1 VPDHDAPAVVY
12 EREGP
17 IALLT
22 LNRPDNRNALS
33 VQLLADFHRALDAL
47 AAEPAARVAILRGA
61 GPTFC
66 SGFDLS
72 SSSASV
78 QGTAADPWRDR
89 ERLLAWIELGL
100 RLWEFPIPV
109 VAQVH
114 GHCLAG
120 GVLFLLCSD
129 LVFIEDECVIGW
141 PRLPMGAGFMDAA
154 MSLLIGQRRAKEISY
169 LVGSRISGSDAASW
183 GLANQAHPADAL
195 ETATLRFAAA
205 MAKTPRNVL
214 EIRKAAITR
223 AQRAL
228 GFREALLAGVEW
240 DALAHVDPAVD
251 TTRRLVREHGMKAV
265 IEAFENTDDYI
276 ATLEGE

>member
-1 VPDHDAPAVVY
+1 VPDPDDPAVVY
-12 EREGP
+12 ERQGP

-33 VQLLADFHRALDAL
+33 SQLLADFHRALDAL
-47 AAEPAARVAILRGA
+47 AADPAARVAILRGA

-66 SGFDLS
+66 SGFDLGHG
-72 SSSASV
+72 SASV

-89 ERLLAWIELGL
+89 ERLLKWIELGL

-109 VAQVH
+109 VTQVH

-129 LVFIEDECVIGW
+129 LVFIEDECVVGW

-169 LVGSRISGSDAASW
+169 LVGSRISGSVAASW

-195 ETATLRFAAA
+195 EPATRRFAAA

-265 IEAFENTDDYI
+265 IEAFEKTDDYI
-276 ATLEGE
+276 ATLGGK